1 MIIEQ
6 IPLEN
11 GTALGL
17 KFEMQH
23 AALLVIKADRGFV
36 MCGYL
41 NTEIAQKLGDVAAR
55 VSGVDSFE
63 DVLNATINDATD
75 AARELGVQEGMNAR
89 DALERMF

>member
-1 MIIEQ
+1 MIVEQ

-11 GTALGL
+11 GTAQGL

-41 NTEIAQKLGDVAAR
+41 NIEIAQKLEDVAVR
-55 VSGVDSFE
+55 VSGVNSFE
-63 DVLNATINDATD
+63 DVLNATINDATE
-75 AARELGVQEGMNAR
+75 AARKLGIEEGMNAR